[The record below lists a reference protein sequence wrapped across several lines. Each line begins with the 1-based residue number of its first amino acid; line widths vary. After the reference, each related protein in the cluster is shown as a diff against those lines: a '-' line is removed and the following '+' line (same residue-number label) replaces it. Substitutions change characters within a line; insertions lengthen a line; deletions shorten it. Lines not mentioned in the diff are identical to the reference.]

1 MFPRPGLAVTSDGVK
16 PFVMTG
22 ARTLPEIL
30 QDTAYT
36 RLPSTFHWLLQA
48 GLPLAFQ
55 LWTWGWHRAAGW
67 LVVTSAFSV
76 WALAQQRLEG
86 YADDSSIRPPVIAS
100 LARTWRIARGL
111 GALVGSSFALAL
123 LLEAFAQLMAAVFKC
138 PGCAG

>member
-1 MFPRPGLAVTSDGVK
+1 MTGDGVERL
-16 PFVMTG
+16 V
-22 ARTLPEIL
+22 AASSRTLPEIL

-55 LWTWGWHRAAGW
+55 LWIWGWHRAAGW

-86 YADDSSIRPPVIAS
+86 YADDSSIRPPAIAS
-100 LARTWRIARGL
+100 SGRLWRVARGL
-111 GALVGSSFALAL
+111 SALVGSSVALAL
-123 LLEAFAQLMAAVFKC
+123 LLEGFAQLMAAVFKC